1 MFWSSSLRLFGR
13 SRVCLFHGDI
23 RTRCLLPRSNESR
36 IDILIEFARDVV
48 GRVKD
53 ARLRKA
59 ATVNK
64 NSNAEANPSHEITR
78 PAVMCNPSVMPQ
90 SL

>member
-1 MFWSSSLRLFGR
+1 ML
-13 SRVCLFHGDI
+13 VC
-23 RTRCLLPRSNESR
+23 
-36 IDILIEFARDVV
+36 A
-48 GRVKD
+48 
-53 ARLRKA
+53 KA